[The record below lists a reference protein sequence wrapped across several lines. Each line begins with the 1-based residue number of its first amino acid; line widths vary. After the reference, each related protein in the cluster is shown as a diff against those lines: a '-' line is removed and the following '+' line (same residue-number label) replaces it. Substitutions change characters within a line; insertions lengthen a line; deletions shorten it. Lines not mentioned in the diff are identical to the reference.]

1 MKISYNWLK
10 NYIRTDKSPTDLAE
24 ILTGIGL
31 EVEAINEWESVKGS
45 LEGVITGKV
54 IECKP
59 HPNADTL
66 FVTRV
71 DTGGP
76 DLLSIVCGARNVA
89 AGQVVPVALAGT
101 TLYPGESEITL
112 KKTKIRGEVSEG
124 MICAEDELGIGDDHS
139 GIVVLPAD
147 TPVGIAVSEIFSIE
161 KDTVFEI
168 GLTPNR
174 IDSGSHFGVARDLAA
189 WMSQT
194 EKVSAVLPGTGE
206 FSIDNNKLNIPVI
219 IENRR
224 DCPRYSALTISN
236 VKVGES
242 PQWLRN
248 RMKAIGLNPV
258 NNIVDATNYILHET
272 GQPLHAFDAEK
283 IIGGKVIVKNVAE
296 GTPFT
301 TLDGVVRK
309 LSARDLMICNESE
322 PMCIAGVFGGIS
334 SGITEH
340 TNSVF
345 LESAYFNPVSIRKTA
360 RRHDLNTDASFRFER
375 GADPEITVTALKRA
389 ALLIKELAG
398 GEISSEIIDNYPEP
412 LTPAT
417 VKADISRIE
426 MIAGKKIGEDKIISI
441 LESLDIKPI
450 RSANGKYELIIP
462 LYRVDVTREAD
473 IIEEVLRIY
482 GYNNI
487 ETGNRLVSTLSYVR
501 QPDRERIMNT
511 IADMLSGAGF
521 NEIMS
526 NSLNP
531 GAWYEESPDFDNN
544 TLVRISNPLSSDLN
558 VMRQSLLFG
567 GLSAMSRNIN
577 RQNSDLRLYEFGHLY
592 FKKKEDENNEAGD
605 PVRMFSEETSLS
617 LFITGAKR
625 KASWNHKEEISDF
638 WYIRSVVEMILNRAG
653 ISGSDT
659 ETDSCSADYMAE
671 GVDLRIGNRIIARY
685 GRIAKKYLE
694 QADIKQD
701 AWFAHIDWD
710 WLVKKAGKQSVIY
723 SELPKYPA
731 VRRDLALLVDR
742 DVKFGSIRDLA
753 FRNEKVLLRDV
764 SLFDVYE
771 SESLGENKKSYA
783 VSFLLRDDRKTLT
796 DKAIDK
802 AVNNLARVFERELN
816 AKIR

>member
-10 NYIRTDKSPTDLAE
+10 NYIRTDKSPAELAE

-31 EVEAINEWESVKGS
+31 EVEAINEWESVRGS

-54 IECKP
+54 IECIP

-66 FVTRV
+66 FVTKV
-71 DTGGP
+71 DTGAA
-76 DLLSIVCGARNVA
+76 DLLSIVCGAHNVA
-89 AGQVVPVALAGT
+89 AGQMVPVAPAGT

-139 GIVVLPAD
+139 GIVVLPPD

-161 KDTVFEI
+161 KDFVFEI

-194 EKVSAVLPGTGE
+194 EKISALLPGMGE
-206 FSIDNNKLNIPVI
+206 FRIDNNNLNIPVI

-258 NNIVDATNYILHET
+258 NNIVDATNFILHET

-283 IIGGKVIVKNVAE
+283 ISGGKVIIKNVAE
-296 GTPFT
+296 GTSFT
-301 TLDGVVRK
+301 TLDGIVRK
-309 LSARDLMICNESE
+309 LSARDLMICNDSE

-334 SGITEH
+334 SGITEM
-340 TNSVF
+340 TKSIF

-375 GADPEITVTALKRA
+375 GADPEITVPALKRA

-412 LTPAT
+412 LTPVT

-450 RSANGKYELIIP
+450 RSANGIYELIIP
-462 LYRVDVTREAD
+462 LYRVDITREAD
-473 IIEEVLRIY
+473 IIEEILRIY

-531 GAWYEESPDFDNN
+531 GSWYEESPDFDNS

-592 FKKKEDENNEAGD
+592 FQKKGDEKDEAGD
-605 PVRMFSEETSLS
+605 QVRMFSEETSLS
-617 LFITGAKR
+617 LFVTGAKR
-625 KASWNHKEEISDF
+625 KASWNHKEEMSDF
-638 WYIRSVVEMILNRAG
+638 WYLRSIVEMILNRAG
-653 ISGSDT
+653 ISGMDT
-659 ETDSCSADYMAE
+659 ETESCSTDYLAE
-671 GVDLRIGNRIIARY
+671 GVDLRMGNRIIARY
-685 GRIAKKYLE
+685 GRIARKYLE

-710 WLVKKAGKQSVIY
+710 WLVKKAAKQSVIY

-753 FRNEKVLLRDV
+753 FKNEKVLLRDV

-802 AVNNLARVFERELN
+802 TMNNLARVFERELN

>member
-10 NYIRTDKSPTDLAE
+10 NYIRTDKSPTELAE

-31 EVEAINEWESVKGS
+31 EVEAINEWESVRGS
-45 LEGVITGKV
+45 LEGVVTGKV
-54 IECKP
+54 VECKP

-66 FVTRV
+66 FVTKV
-71 DTGGP
+71 DTGSG
-76 DLLSIVCGARNVA
+76 DLLSIVCGAHNVA
-89 AGQVVPVALAGT
+89 AGQVVPVALSGT
-101 TLYPGESEITL
+101 TLYPGDSEITL
-112 KKTKIRGEVSEG
+112 KRTKIRGEVSEG

-139 GIVVLPAD
+139 GIVVLPPE
-147 TPVGIAVSEIFSIE
+147 TPVGIAVSEVFSIE
-161 KDTVFEI
+161 KDVVFEI

-194 EKVSAVLPGTGE
+194 KKVSATLPVRGE
-206 FSIDNNKLNIPVI
+206 FRIDNNNLNIPVI
-219 IENRR
+219 IENRH

-258 NNIVDATNYILHET
+258 NNIVDATNFILHET

-283 IIGGKVIVKNVAE
+283 ISGGRVIIKNVDE
-296 GTPFT
+296 GTSFT
-301 TLDGVVRK
+301 TLDGIERK
-309 LSARDLMICNESE
+309 LSSKDLMICNENE
-322 PMCIAGVFGGIS
+322 AMCIAGVFGGIS
-334 SGITEH
+334 SGITSG
-340 TNSVF
+340 TRNIF

-360 RRHDLNTDASFRFER
+360 RRHDLSTDASFRFER

-389 ALLIKELAG
+389 AVLIRELAG

-412 LTPAT
+412 ISPVT

-426 MIAGKKIGEDKIISI
+426 MIAGKRLGEDKIISI
-441 LESLDIKPI
+441 LESLDIKSI
-450 RSANGKYELIIP
+450 SSDNGIHELLIP
-462 LYRVDVTREAD
+462 LYRVDVKREAD
-473 IIEEVLRIY
+473 VIEEILRIY

-501 QPDRERIMNT
+501 QPDRERIMNA

-531 GAWYEESPDFDNN
+531 GSWYEESPDFDNS

-558 VMRQSLLFG
+558 VMRQSLLPG

-592 FKKKEDENNEAGD
+592 FQKKADGHDEAGD
-605 PVRMFSEETSLS
+605 TAKLFSEETSLS
-617 LFITGAKR
+617 LFVTGAKR
-625 KASWNHKEEISDF
+625 KSSWNQKEEMSDF

-653 ISGSDT
+653 ISGNDI
-659 ETDSCSADYMAE
+659 ETVSCSTDYLAE
-671 GVDLRIGNRIIARY
+671 GVDLRIGNRVIARY
-685 GRIAKKYLE
+685 GRIARKYLE

-701 AWFAHIDWD
+701 AWFAHIEWD
-710 WLVKKAGKQSVIY
+710 LLVKKAAKQSVIY

-753 FRNEKVLLRDV
+753 FKNEKVLLREV

-802 AVNNLARVFERELN
+802 TINNLAKVFERELN